1 MVSARFKV
9 PYPGFP
15 TNQLLAQ
22 ALRPFPQFTNIP
34 VYWNPMGRT
43 WYDAL
48 QLKATKRLS
57 RGLQVLSTFTWSK
70 ALTIGSEIGEPNPG
84 TAGGALVNNVFNRYQ
99 NKYLSQYD
107 QPFLFNT
114 SLTYTTPKLA
124 FNKILST
131 ALGDWSYGAF
141 LQYASGMPMQ
151 VPLAQS
157 NLNNYLFQGQS
168 FANRKP
174 GVPLFTV
181 KDLNCHCYDPNTT
194 FVLNKDAWYDPDPGT
209 FGASPA
215 YYSDYRRQR
224 RPIENMN
231 LGRTF
236 RITEKASFN
245 LRIEFTNVFNRSLWA
260 DPAGNNLTNWSSTQ
274 SRQPLK
280 PGQTIATTASGF
292 GAVTTTGFTTTQNL
306 YPRQGVLVGRFTF

>member
-1 MVSARFKV
+1 
-9 PYPGFP
+9 
-15 TNQLLAQ
+15 
-22 ALRPFPQFTNIP
+22 
-34 VYWNPMGRT
+34 
-43 WYDAL
+43 
-48 QLKATKRLS
+48 
-57 RGLQVLSTFTWSK
+57 VLSTLTWSK

-84 TAGGALVNNVFNRYQ
+84 TTGGALVNNVFNRYQ

-107 QPFLFNT
+107 QPLLFNT
-114 SLTYTTPKLA
+114 SVTYTTPKLA
-124 FNKILST
+124 FNKILSV

-209 FGASPA
+209 FGVSPA

-236 RITEKASFN
+236 RMTEKMSFN
-245 LRIEFTNVFNRSLWA
+245 LRIEFTNVFNRSFWA
-260 DPAGNNLTNWSSTQ
+260 DPAGTSLTNWSSTQ
-274 SRQPLK
+274 ARQPLK
-280 PGQTIATTASGF
+280 PGQTVATTASGF

-306 YPRQGVLVGRFTF
+306 YPRQGVVVGRFTF